1 VTNLPDPADP
11 SSSHRYI
18 SNAGEDIR
26 EMLATIGVDS
36 IDRLFDTIPNDVK
49 LKELLDI
56 PGPWSE
62 VETRRWFRDLAARNK
77 TSIDH
82 LSFLGGGA
90 YAHYQPSCVD
100 HLIQRAEFLTA
111 YTPYQPEVSQG
122 TLQSI
127 FEYQT
132 HQCLLTGLDVANA
145 SLYDGST
152 ALCEAVLMAER
163 LSKGRKKVVLAKSI
177 HPHYVQTVRTYI
189 QNLGIEIVEVPWGD
203 DGRVDLDAL
212 RAACDGAFG
221 VAVQSPN
228 FFGVVEDYDAIARAT
243 EGITKI
249 AVVAEA
255 TSFGILTPPGE
266 HGFDICVSEGQA
278 WGVPTQ
284 FGGPYVGFMVVRDA
298 LKRHMPGR
306 LVGETVD
313 VDGKR
318 AYVLTLA
325 TREQHIRRGKATS
338 NICTNQALIALAAN
352 IYLSL
357 MGKQGLHEVAT
368 QCLQKTAYLRSKLRE
383 IDGVELPFAGPV
395 YNEFAVRTPFPAKE
409 ILAGLEREKI
419 LGGIPLGWFFED
431 RDRDFLVAVTELH
444 TREQLDR
451 YAAALNAVIPSVARD
466 PGGRSARHEPIRA
479 TRAPDPSLSLGMT
492 GRAQ

>member
-1 VTNLPDPADP
+1 MSNLPNPTDP

-36 IDRLFDTIPNDVK
+36 IDRLFDTIPDDVK

-62 VETRRWFRDLAARNK
+62 VESRQWFRALAAKNK

-82 LSFLGGGA
+82 VSFLGGGA

-152 ALCEAVLMAER
+152 ALCEAVLLAER
-163 LSKGRKKVVLAKSI
+163 LGKGKKKVALAKSI
-177 HPHYVQTVRTYI
+177 HPHYLQTVRTYI
-189 QNLGIEIVEVPWGD
+189 QNLGIEIVEVPWGE
-203 DGRVDLDAL
+203 DGRVDPDAL
-212 RAACDGAFG
+212 RAACDGSFAIG
-221 VAVQSPN
+221 VQSPN
-228 FFGVVEDYDAIARAT
+228 FLGVIEDYDAIAKAT
-243 EGITKI
+243 EGVTRI

-255 TSFGILTPPGE
+255 TSFGILAPPGE
-266 HGFDICVSEGQA
+266 HGFDICVGEGQA
-278 WGVPTQ
+278 WGIPTQ
-284 FGGPYVGFMVVRDA
+284 FGGPYVGFMVVRDT

-357 MGKQGLHEVAT
+357 MGRQGLREVAT
-368 QCLQKTAYLRSKLRE
+368 QCLQKAAYLRSKLRE
-383 IDGVELPFAGPV
+383 IAGVELPFAGPV
-395 YNEFAVRTPFPAKE
+395 YNEFVVRTPKPTTE
-409 ILAGLEREKI
+409 VLAALEDEKF
-419 LGGIPLGWFFED
+419 LGGIALDQFFEG
-431 RDRDFLVAVTELH
+431 RERDFLVAVTELH

-451 YAAALNAVIPSVARD
+451 YASALAR
-466 PGGRSARHEPIRA
+466 SI
-479 TRAPDPSLSLGMT
+479 
-492 GRAQ
+492 Q